1 MCGIAGYIDSTGVKK
16 SVLEAMSDEII
27 HRGPD
32 GSGMYISPNGTVG
45 FAHRRLSI
53 IDLSER
59 GAQPMSNEDGSIWI
73 TYNGEIYNFPVIKK
87 YLVDKNHFFKSNSDT
102 EVIIHAYEEWG
113 IECVKRLNGIFAFAI
128 YDMKKNMVF
137 IGRDRFGVKPL
148 YYGFFDQDIFI
159 FASEIKAITKHPS
172 FKKDINWQ
180 AVGDYFKYRYIPSP
194 RSIWEN
200 IFKLEHGFYACYSL
214 IDKQFKKTKYYDLP
228 YVLKNKKSTSLDEVL
243 SGLEQAVKA
252 QMLSDVEL
260 GTFLSGGIDSSSI
273 SVIAHKF
280 NTEIKS
286 FSIGFKPLEHS
297 ELRYSELVANYIG
310 TKHITRVIDDLP
322 EDIIEKNAYYY
333 DEPLADSSCIPT
345 FILSE
350 MTASYL
356 KVVLSGD
363 GGDEVFGGYNWYDT
377 YLSDYRN
384 YFNSCFSWVKSLF
397 NTTNVLPDFETYYN
411 KLLLNRFNKD
421 VFKNLFIPDIFDK
434 VFEKDENLYEKY
446 ICSDFKCIRTLQ
458 YIDMNTFMVDDIL
471 VKVDRASM
479 AHSLEVRVPFLDHE
493 FVESVLCLPEEIYP
507 SDSIGKPVLKK
518 IMKGLLP
525 DEIFSRTKQGFSA
538 PLNKWSG
545 FNSISEEIINGALIR
560 DKIINMSFIEDLKEQ
575 NYVNSD
581 AIMWMIFIFEK
592 WYQRW
597 GR

>member
-1 MCGIAGYIDSTGVKK
+1 MCGIAGYVDNAGVKK
-16 SVLEAMSDEII
+16 SVLQSMSDEIA

-32 GSGMYISPNGTVG
+32 GAGEYISPDGTVG
-45 FAHRRLSI
+45 FSHRRLSI

-73 TYNGEIYNFPVIKK
+73 TYNGEIYNFPGIRK
-87 YLVDKNHFFKSNSDT
+87 YLVDKKHIFKSNCDT

-113 IECVKRLNGIFAFAI
+113 IECINRLNGIFAFAI
-128 YDMKKNMVF
+128 YDMKRKIVF
-137 IGRDRFGVKPL
+137 LGRDRFGVKPL
-148 YYGFFDQDIFI
+148 YYGLFDNNIFI
-159 FASEIKAITKHPS
+159 FASEIKAILKHPS
-172 FKKDINWQ
+172 FKKEINWQ

-200 IFKLEHGFYACYSL
+200 IFKLEHGFYAYYSL
-214 IDKQFKKTKYYDLP
+214 TDKQLKKTRYYDLP
-228 YVLKNKKSTSLDEVL
+228 RAVRNKKITSLDEVKT
-243 SGLEQAVKA
+243 GFEQAVKS
-252 QMLSDVEL
+252 QMVSDVEL
-260 GTFLSGGIDSSSI
+260 GTFLSGGIDSSSV
-273 SVIAHKF
+273 SAIAHTF
-280 NTEIKS
+280 NPKIKS
-286 FSIGFKPLEHS
+286 FSIGFEPLEHS

-333 DEPLADSSCIPT
+333 DEPLADSSCLPT

-350 MTASYL
+350 MTAGYL

-377 YLSDYRN
+377 YLLDYRN
-384 YFNSCFSWVKSLF
+384 YFNSCFSRVKSLF
-397 NTTNVLPDFETYYN
+397 SKTRVLPDFEKYYN
-411 KLLLNRFNKD
+411 RLLLNRFNEN
-421 VFKNLFIPDIFDK
+421 VFKNLFMPDIFDK
-434 VFEKDENLYEKY
+434 VFDKDENLYEKY
-446 ICSDFKCIRTLQ
+446 ASSDFKCIKSIQ

-493 FVESVLCLPEEIYP
+493 FVESVLCLPEKIYP
-507 SDSIGKPVLKK
+507 SDSTGKPVLKK
-518 IMKGLLP
+518 LMKGSLP
-525 DEIFSRTKQGFSA
+525 DEIFSRSKQGFSA
-538 PLNKWSG
+538 PLNKWKG
-545 FNSISEEIINGALIR
+545 FSSISEEIANGFLIKDAVIN
-560 DKIINMSFIEDLKEQ
+560 INFIEELKEQ
-575 NYVNSD
+575 KYMNSD